1 MSNTLVFDLEVVPVD
16 LKSIDEDTQ
25 KYLLKSAKG
34 DADKESE
41 LINNLVFS
49 PFTSK
54 LVAVGMLE
62 YEKYFH
68 HSKFDNVATLLI
80 NNENKSEPMPDDM
93 ATVQDDT
100 PMDKVEYFSGTEK
113 EIITKFWELLKERKY
128 DYFVTFNGREFD
140 CPYIML
146 RSFILGI
153 KPSRNLME
161 KSDFYFKEYHTDL
174 LKEFTYFKGSQNG
187 ATRKYNLDF
196 YCKALGVPSPKAE
209 GITGENVNELY
220 NTKQYYRIAN
230 YCLRD
235 VVAEAKLYKKWK
247 DFFNNI

>member
-16 LKSIDEDTQ
+16 FNSVDDDTK

-34 DADKESE
+34 DADKESD

-54 LVAVGMLE
+54 LVAVGMLD

-68 HSKFDNVATLLI
+68 HLKFDNVATLLI
-80 NNENKSEPMPDDM
+80 NDENKNEPLPESETIYEDDK
-93 ATVQDDT
+93 
-100 PMDKVEYFSGTEK
+100 PINKVDYFFGTER
-113 EIITKFWELLKERKY
+113 EIIIRFWELLAERKY

-146 RSFILGI
+146 RSFILDI

-161 KSDFYFKEYHTDL
+161 KSDFYFKDYHTDL
-174 LKEFTYFKGSQNG
+174 LKEFTYFKGSSNG

-196 YCKALGVPSPKAE
+196 YCKALGVQSPKAE
-209 GITGENVNELY
+209 GITGENVSELY
-220 NTKQYYRIAN
+220 ITKQYYRIAN

-247 DFFNNI
+247 EFLNNI